1 LREHATAQHAGVL
14 DFEPQHASDFA
25 PVWLILQG
33 AEISF
38 SFSHSFQAIASS
50 RKWFREGVVGVAHRF
65 GRGSVGTIHG

>member
-14 DFEPQHASDFA
+14 DFEPQHATACSDFA

-38 SFSHSFQAIASS
+38 SFSHSFQAI
-50 RKWFREGVVGVAHRF
+50 RF
-65 GRGSVGTIHG
+65 QAQNQNQIYSQNTAGFM